1 MLFAYHRWY
10 RPCIFFVLLTF
21 NIILFL
27 QQITINLSLLLICTL
42 LYLTY
47 NFILETWVA
56 LAFIS
61 PGNKKPDLISE
72 GWISH
77 YHNLDSIIHTKSHFD
92 DNIRPLVI
100 IVHGWRSGAISMLG
114 RAKNYLEMGF
124 HVIIFEMPGHGQSE
138 PVSKWTAG
146 HASTTFNQ
154 FFSNMSNVF
163 DMNLVNQIYLHGH
176 SMGGFVLL
184 RFSKIN
190 NNSEGKYPI
199 AGYVLESPMTCYSQ
213 IFKESMETLRIPKFA
228 KNVFW
233 QRLSSH
239 FNFINPK
246 IPDVSNIDE
255 VDVPKWG
262 FIDNNCLVIQAKH
275 DDRLGLEHY
284 QKLVEAQGKYDGN
297 LFEHHLID
305 DLTHAGARNNSK
317 RDEIIRNWYEK
328 TSNHS
333 DSVKSA

>member
-1 MLFAYHRWY
+1 MFFAYHRWY
-10 RPCIFFVLLTF
+10 RPSIFFILLNL
-21 NIILFL
+21 NIILIF
-27 QQITINLSLLLICTL
+27 QQTSNNLSIILICAL

-61 PGNKKPDLISE
+61 PGNRKPELISE
-72 GWISH
+72 GWISN
-77 YHNLDSIIHTKSHFD
+77 YHNYDSKIHTKSHFD
-92 DNIRPLVI
+92 SNVRPLVI

-114 RAKNYLEMGF
+114 RAENYLNMGF
-124 HVIIFEMPGHGQSE
+124 HVIIFEMPGHGLSE

-154 FFSNMSNVF
+154 FFSDISSVY
-163 DMNLVNQIYLHGH
+163 DMNLVSRIYLHGH

-184 RFSKIN
+184 RFCKIN
-190 NNSEGKYPI
+190 NYSENKNPVS
-199 AGYVLESPMTCYSQ
+199 GYILESPMTCYSQ
-213 IFKESMETLRIPKFA
+213 IFNESMEKLRIPKFA
-228 KNVFW
+228 KKIFW
-233 QRLSSH
+233 NRLSSH
-239 FNFINPK
+239 FNYINPK
-246 IPDVSNIDE
+246 IPNVNSLDD

-275 DDRLGLEHY
+275 DNRLGLEHY
-284 QKLVEAQGKYDGN
+284 QKLIEYQSKYDDN
-297 LFEHHLID
+297 LLEHHLID
-305 DLTHAGARNNSK
+305 ELTHAGSRNNSK

-328 TSNHS
+328 ISNHS

>member
-1 MLFAYHRWY
+1 MLFAYHRWH
-10 RPCIFFVLLTF
+10 RPTIFFILLTF
-21 NIILFL
+21 NIVLFL
-27 QQITINLSLLLICTL
+27 QQTSNKISFVLICVL

-56 LAFIS
+56 LTFIS
-61 PGNKKPDLISE
+61 PGNRKPELRSE
-72 GWISH
+72 GWVSN
-77 YHNLDSIIHTKSHFD
+77 YHNLDSKIHTKSHFD
-92 DNIRPLVI
+92 GKIRPLVI
-100 IVHGWRSGAISMLG
+100 IVHGWRSGAVSMLG

-124 HVIIFEMPGHGQSE
+124 HVIIFELPGHGLSE

-154 FFSNMSNVF
+154 FYDDISSVY
-163 DMNLVNQIYLHGH
+163 DMNLVSQIYFHGH

-184 RFSKIN
+184 RFCKIN
-190 NNSEGKYPI
+190 SDKGKYPV
-199 AGYVLESPMTCYSQ
+199 AGYILESPMTCYSQ
-213 IFKESMETLRIPKFA
+213 IFKESMAALSIPKFA
-228 KNVFW
+228 KKIFW
-233 QRLSSH
+233 NRLSSH

-246 IPDVSNIDE
+246 IPNVKNIDE

-262 FIDNNCLVIQAKH
+262 FIDNNCLVVQAKN

-284 QKLVEAQGKYDGN
+284 HKLVESQSKYHGN

-305 DLTHAGARNNSK
+305 DLTHAGARDNSN